1 MECTFLNNS
10 LFIYNTAGS
19 ASTILTPEMLHCI
32 EDIRHL
38 FTSALIDL
46 YNMSGRR
53 DVSLIQKR
61 SGTLRSSASQ
71 QDITAFQV

>member
-1 MECTFLNNS
+1 MHQLDINNE
-10 LFIYNTAGS
+10 ITKNK
-19 ASTILTPEMLHCI
+19 HCI

-46 YNMSGRR
+46 YNRSGRR

>member
-1 MECTFLNNS
+1 MHQLDINNE
-10 LFIYNTAGS
+10 ITKNK
-19 ASTILTPEMLHCI
+19 HCI

-38 FTSALIDL
+38 FASALIDL
-46 YNMSGRR
+46 YNM
-53 DVSLIQKR
+53 SLIQKR